1 MTLNI
6 TMFHVEQGGL
16 MKANTFTQAVYHWAC
31 FCEDQI
37 GSGLNEDSYPCEELS
52 QKIETLGV
60 WVLKNHYGVL
70 CMVNIKTGKIT

>member
-1 MTLNI
+1 MCI
-6 TMFHVEQGGL
+6 R
-16 MKANTFTQAVYHWAC
+16 
-31 FCEDQI
+31 DS

-52 QKIETLGV
+52 KKIETLGV